1 MGPNG
6 RRSLTVWGHGSAH
19 EALETADGLR
29 RLPSAKG
36 ELSPAA
42 VAIAATCTRSTS
54 TLDSGSGHAA
64 APRGGAAATSPRPD
78 SSRRRTSDRTA
89 PHRRPARRALRR
101 QAGTILDWYE
111 AGKIPPEAVVRLG
124 GTPRGRL
131 RFKLD
136 VIEETWST
144 SCKPRK
150 CSPNKLPQRLL
161 TRRDGDTP
169 VYTHMRVASRQWPS
183 WRTER
188 AERRRR
194 SC

>member
-1 MGPNG
+1 MQLP
-6 RRSLTVWGHGSAH
+6 LE
-19 EALETADGLR
+19 EAL
-29 RLPSAKG
+29 LPRHRG
-36 ELSPAA
+36 P
-42 VAIAATCTRSTS
+42 TR
-54 TLDSGSGHAA
+54 HE
-64 APRGGAAATSPRPD
+64 GGRVTEPL
-78 SSRRRTSDRTA
+78 RTA
-89 PHRRPARRALRR
+89 AQLAAHFGVK
-101 QAGTILDWYE
+101 AGTILDWYE